1 MQEIAVGKVSKYFG
15 HVGVAALEITGAGF
29 KTGDT
34 LRFKG
39 HTTDFTQTVE
49 SMQVEHQS
57 VTEAKPGDSI
67 GLKVKDRV
75 RPHDQVFKV
84 VGD

>member
-29 KTGDT
+29 KVGDT

-49 SMQVEHQS
+49 SMQVEHLV

-75 RPHDQVFKV
+75 RPHDLIFKV
-84 VGD
+84 TE